1 MESIEELNILYKKLE
16 NEINE
21 VEYTTDT
28 LTWYLNLINLPTLS
42 KEVERIL
49 LYQISLGDKRA
60 RKIFIQRNLRLVKN
74 IAFNYA
80 NRGLHILDLINEG
93 NIGLINAVDNYKLSK
108 NTAFSTYAYVSIE
121 NHIKRAIDEKARMI
135 TIPIN
140 KLQNVKKYQY
150 KIAMLERKL
159 QRKPTYNELSH
170 FLDIDINTAI
180 EYDRISMDTF
190 LINDIAIKNEEEDV
204 FNIFEVLHTEYYESL
219 EEKLINRIN
228 AKNKLEEIFKRVK
241 LNIQEIWFI
250 KLKYGLDNLGEHN
263 QSEISRIMGLSM
275 QRVSQ
280 IKKHAYKKLNI

>member
-1 MESIEELNILYKKLE
+1 
-16 NEINE
+16 
-21 VEYTTDT
+21 
-28 LTWYLNLINLPTLS
+28 
-42 KEVERIL
+42 
-49 LYQISLGDKRA
+49 
-60 RKIFIQRNLRLVKN
+60 
-74 IAFNYA
+74 
-80 NRGLHILDLINEG
+80 
-93 NIGLINAVDNYKLSK
+93 
-108 NTAFSTYAYVSIE
+108 
-121 NHIKRAIDEKARMI
+121 MI